1 MAEIRIQTP
10 QRLDDEDDLDR
21 SLRPRRLEDFVG
33 QPSLKEQLAISVQ
46 AARGRDEALDHVLLA
61 GPPGLGKTTLAQI
74 IANELD
80 APFVQTAGPALER
93 KADVAAFLTA
103 LEPRS
108 VFFVDEIHR
117 LQRALEETF
126 YPAME
131 DRQLPIT
138 VGQGAGARVVT
149 LELPPFTLIGATTRT
164 GLLTAPL
171 RDRFGLQHRLE
182 HYGLEDL
189 TEIVTRSARI
199 LDVALD
205 PDGAGAIA
213 ARSRGTPRVA
223 NRLLKRVRDYAEVRF
238 GGVVTSAAAD
248 AALAL
253 LEIDELGLDRLDR
266 ELLRALCEKFD
277 GGPVG
282 LSTLAVTVGEE
293 QDTIEDVYEP
303 FLLQCGLLKRTPR
316 GRAATRR
323 AFAHL
328 GLQPPAAAVES
339 LF

>member
-1 MAEIRIQTP
+1 
-10 QRLDDEDDLDR
+10 
-21 SLRPRRLEDFVG
+21 
-33 QPSLKEQLAISVQ
+33 
-46 AARGRDEALDHVLLA
+46 
-61 GPPGLGKTTLAQI
+61 
-74 IANELD
+74 
-80 APFVQTAGPALER
+80 
-93 KADVAAFLTA
+93 
-103 LEPRS
+103 
-108 VFFVDEIHR
+108 
-117 LQRALEETF
+117 
-126 YPAME
+126 ME

-164 GLLTAPL
+164 GLLSAPL

-182 HYGLEDL
+182 HYGLPDL

-199 LDVALD
+199 LDVALEHE
-205 PDGAGAIA
+205 GAAAIA

-238 GGVVTSAAAD
+238 GGIVTAEAAD

-253 LEIDELGLDRLDR
+253 LQIDELGLDRLDR
-266 ELLRALCEKFD
+266 ELLRALCEKFE

-323 AFAHL
+323 TYIHL
-328 GLQPPAAAVES
+328 GLEPPAAGAES